1 MQEAEPTAY
10 GILHLLPWDFGRM
23 TPGEY
28 RAAID
33 GIEQHQRI
41 EMRRTAWTV
50 AQLINGINPQKDPVT
65 VEDLLPERDDR
76 NETNE
81 TPREAHERLKREFE
95 RRLGR
100 KL

>member
-1 MQEAEPTAY
+1 
-10 GILHLLPWDFGRM
+10 M

-33 GIEQHQRI
+33 GIEQHQRM

-50 AQLINGINPQKDPVT
+50 AQLINGINPQKGKIIS
-65 VEDLLPERDDR
+65 VEDLLKEPKPSSDEQR
-76 NETNE
+76 ES
-81 TPREAHERLKREFE
+81 PREIFEKLKREFE
-95 RRLGR
+95 KRLGR